1 METETIVTPTQRKQ
15 EIESRKAHQKDVEQ
29 HTQKEKDNLI
39 QTLSIRDRLQRR
51 LKTKTYKTELEDDLG
66 VFIIE
71 TRLMTSEERLNAL
84 RFNAKLRTS
93 EGDIDEYS
101 KALQGFKGILKDV
114 CRTPGLEEY
123 WDSDEVSDDV
133 IVAVTMNAVYGS
145 IEAVG
150 DSVGAFRKK

>member
-1 METETIVTPTQRKQ
+1 MAEITAEQRAE
-15 EIESRKAHQKDVEQ
+15 EIEAREIYQEDTDRRFKE
-29 HTQKEKDNLI
+29 EKDKLRS
-39 QTLSIRDRLQRR
+39 TLPVRERLMRR
-51 LKTKTYKTELEDDLG
+51 LRHKTFKTVLEDDLG
-66 VFIIE
+66 EFAIE
-71 TRLMTSEERLNAL
+71 TRLMTSNERLEAL
-84 RFNAKLRTS
+84 RFNDQLRTS
-93 EGDIDEYS
+93 EGDISEYS

-133 IVAVTMNAVYGS
+133 IVAVIMNAVYGS